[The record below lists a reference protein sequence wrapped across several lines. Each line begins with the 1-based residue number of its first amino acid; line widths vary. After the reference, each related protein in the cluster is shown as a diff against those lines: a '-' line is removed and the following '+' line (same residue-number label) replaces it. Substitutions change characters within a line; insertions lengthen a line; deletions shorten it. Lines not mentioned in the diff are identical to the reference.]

1 MDIYQVLTL
10 SPLEASC
17 TNVSLLS
24 NTVYRT
30 AGRVH
35 SIFSFVAET
44 TVALIF
50 SAPTIENELLSL
62 HDKNSQEIQI
72 HVVNVE

>member
-1 MDIYQVLTL
+1 MDIYQVVTL
-10 SPLEASC
+10 APLEASC

-35 SIFSFVAET
+35 SIFSSVAET

-50 SAPTIENELLSL
+50 SAPTIEN
-62 HDKNSQEIQI
+62 
-72 HVVNVE
+72 